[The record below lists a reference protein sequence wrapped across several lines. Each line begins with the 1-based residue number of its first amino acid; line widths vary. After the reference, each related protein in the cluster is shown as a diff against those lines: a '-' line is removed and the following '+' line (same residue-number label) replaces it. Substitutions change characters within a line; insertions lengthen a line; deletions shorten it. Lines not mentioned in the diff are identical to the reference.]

1 MLSRLHIR
9 NYILIDSLEVD
20 FPEGLV
26 IITGQTGAGKS
37 IILGALSLVMGGKGD
52 ASMLAEGAE
61 NCVVEAE
68 FDTADPEVKAIL
80 EENDVEWD
88 SGHLIIRRML
98 GRSGRS
104 RSFINDTPVP
114 VALLQDMAT
123 RLVDIHSQHR
133 SLLLTDPDFQLTVL
147 DWFAGNS
154 GKLEAC
160 REAWRSYRALKAEIQ
175 QARERLGRMAS
186 DHDYNQA
193 QWEQLDKAA
202 LRSGEL
208 EELEEEQKQLANAEQ
223 IKESLAEVNR
233 LFSPDDNSGALGL
246 DASLKEARRRLEH
259 VSRFVPSAADL
270 AERLDSARLELD
282 DILSEVEDMDAR
294 TNLSSDRL
302 QMVEDRMSMLYSL
315 LKKHDCST
323 IDELISVR
331 DAFGESLFDST
342 ALEER
347 IAELENQLSK
357 AADAYHS
364 LAADLHSSRAAA
376 APSFAARITDSLHF
390 LELDRAAFDV
400 ALSDAQEGP
409 AGTDKVQFLFSSTG
423 TRMQDVSKCASGGEM
438 SRIMLS
444 LKAMMARFTGMP
456 TLIFDEIDTGVSGSV
471 ADKMGTMICEMGKDM
486 QVFSI
491 THLPQVA
498 AKGNAHYVVSK
509 SVDGSGRTISSMHEV
524 CGEERVMELARLLSG
539 SKVTPEAVAN
549 ARSLMGND

>member
-68 FDTADPEVKAIL
+68 FDTSDPEVRAIL
-80 EENDVEWD
+80 EAEDVDWD

-104 RSFINDTPVP
+104 RSFVNDTPVQ
-114 VALLQDMAT
+114 VAMLQELSS

-133 SLLLTDPDFQLTVL
+133 SLLLTDQNFQLTVL
-147 DWFAGNS
+147 DWFSGNS
-154 GKLEAC
+154 QKLEAC
-160 REAWRSYRALKAEIQ
+160 NEAWRRYRSLQSELQ
-175 QARERLGRMAS
+175 QAKDKLARLAS

-208 EELEEEQKQLANAEQ
+208 EELEEEQNQLANAEQ
-223 IKESLAEVNR
+223 IKEALAEVSR
-233 LFSPDDNSGALGL
+233 LFSADENSAFSGL

-259 VSRFVPSAADL
+259 VSRFIPSAAEL
-270 AERLDSARLELD
+270 AERMDSARLELD
-282 DILSEVEDMDAR
+282 DIFSEVEDMDAR
-294 TNLSSDRL
+294 TNLSEERL
-302 QMVEDRMSMLYSL
+302 QFVEDRMSMLYSL
-315 LKKHDCST
+315 LKKHACNT
-323 IDELISVR
+323 IEELISVR
-331 DAFGESLFDST
+331 DAFSESLYDST

-347 IAELENQLSK
+347 IEELGRQLTEAGQQYRKLAAELHE
-357 AADAYHS
+357 
-364 LAADLHSSRAAA
+364 SRAAA
-376 APSFAARITDSLHF
+376 APSFAAGITDSLRF
-390 LELDRAAFDV
+390 LELDRAVFDV
-400 ALSDAQEGP
+400 ALTEAQEGP
-409 AGTDKVQFLFSSTG
+409 SGTDRVQFLFSSTG
-423 TRMQDVSKCASGGEM
+423 SRMQDVSKCASGGEM

-444 LKAMMARFTGMP
+444 LKAMMARFAGMP

-471 ADKMGTMICEMGKDM
+471 ADKMGSMICEMGQDM

-509 SVDGSGRTISSMHEV
+509 SVDESGRTISSMHMV
-524 CGEERVMELARLLSG
+524 SGEGRVQEIARLLSG

-549 ARSLMGND
+549 ARSLMV